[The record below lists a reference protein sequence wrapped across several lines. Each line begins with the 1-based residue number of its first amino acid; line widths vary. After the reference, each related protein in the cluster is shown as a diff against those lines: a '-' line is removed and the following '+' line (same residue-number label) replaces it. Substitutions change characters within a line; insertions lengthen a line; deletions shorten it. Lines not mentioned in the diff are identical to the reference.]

1 MATKKQVRI
10 DAAARKRA
18 ERQRRESAGLTRLE
32 LWAKPEHHGAIREF
46 ARGLSDVGNVE
57 SKG

>member
-1 MATKKQVRI
+1 MNKNQKKA

-18 ERQRRESAGLTRLE
+18 ERQRKETAGLIRLE
-32 LWAKPEHHGAIREF
+32 LWAKPEHHGAIRDF

-57 SKG
+57 SKV